1 MTPIRRA
8 RLFLTLVAILLAGCD
23 KSGQQ
28 IAPVHGRVTLDGKP
42 LALADV
48 AFQPDGAQ
56 RVSMGRTDP
65 DGHYELNY
73 KRGQQGA
80 IIGQHS
86 VRISVSA
93 ENVKNPPII
102 AARFDTKSE
111 LHREVQPG
119 DNEFDFDVTTEKK

>member
-1 MTPIRRA
+1 
-8 RLFLTLVAILLAGCD
+8 
-23 KSGQQ
+23 
-28 IAPVHGRVTLDGKP
+28 
-42 LALADV
+42 
-48 AFQPDGAQ
+48 
-56 RVSMGRTDP
+56 MGRTDP

-80 IIGQHS
+80 IIGQHA

-102 AARFDTKSE
+102 AKQFDTQSE
-111 LHREVQPG
+111 LRREVKSG